1 MQERSMKT
9 AEEGNTGVK
18 FGRILI
24 VDDNQGNVKF
34 LERILD
40 LSGYTNHRS
49 TTDSRSAVE
58 LYMEFKPDVILLD
71 INMPWMNGFQVLEQ
85 LNGLCGDDY
94 LSVIMISA
102 QTETSNHMHALD
114 LGVND
119 FISKP
124 FDAAEVLM
132 RIRNMLQIK
141 KLHVQAREHNR
152 ELETRVQERTR
163 EIRELQIELLTR
175 LVRAAEFRDEDTGNH
190 ILRIAKYAS
199 ALAGF
204 AGLPEKYCDDLGYA
218 AMMHDIGK
226 IGIPDEILQK
236 PGPLNDEEWIL
247 MKTHSEKGA
256 HILSGSTHEVIRLGE
271 TLALSHHEWWNGN
284 GYPMAL
290 SGEGIPVCG
299 RIVAICDVFDA
310 LLSARPYKPAW
321 TMDSAIEAIRRKAG
335 IHFDPML
342 AQLFLDNANV
352 FIDIW
357 RTNTDDMNVP
367 TPC

>member
-1 MQERSMKT
+1 MQERIMRT
-9 AEEGNTGVK
+9 AEGNNPADQ

-24 VDDNQGNVKF
+24 VDDNQGNVKY
-34 LERILD
+34 LERVLD
-40 LSGYTNHRS
+40 LSGYTQHQS
-49 TTDSRSAVE
+49 TTDSRNAVA
-58 LYMEFKPDVILLD
+58 LYEAFKPDVILLD

-85 LNGLCGDDY
+85 LSGLCGGDY

-102 QTETSNHMHALD
+102 QTDASSHMRALD

-124 FDAAEVLM
+124 FDASEVLM

-141 KLHVQAREHNR
+141 RLHIQALEHNR
-152 ELETRVQERTR
+152 ELENRVRERTS
-163 EIRELQIELLTR
+163 EIHDLQIELLTR

-190 ILRIAKYAS
+190 ILRIGKYAS

-204 AGLPEKYCDDLGYA
+204 AGLSEKVCEDLEHA

-236 PGPLNDEEWIL
+236 PGPLNDDEWLL
-247 MKTHSEKGA
+247 MKTHTIKGA

-271 TLALSHHEWWNGN
+271 ILALSHHEWWNGS
-284 GYPMAL
+284 GYPFSLA
-290 SGEGIPVCG
+290 GEGIPICG

-310 LLSARPYKPAW
+310 LLSVRPYKAAW
-321 TMDSAIEAIRRKAG
+321 TMESTIEAFHRKAG
-335 IHFDPML
+335 IHFDPFL
-342 AQLFLDNANV
+342 VDLFLDNISI

-357 RTNTDDMNVP
+357 RVHLDDAI
-367 TPC
+367 TPES